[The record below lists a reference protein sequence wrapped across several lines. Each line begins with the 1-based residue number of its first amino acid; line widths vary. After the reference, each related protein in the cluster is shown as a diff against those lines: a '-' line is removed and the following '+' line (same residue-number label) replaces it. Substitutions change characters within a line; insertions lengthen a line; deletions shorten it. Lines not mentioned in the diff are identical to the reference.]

1 MDDRYLT
8 SQLIAYIGNKRA
20 LIPFLRDV
28 FIDLHT
34 RHPVSRFSDPF
45 AGSGAVSRLGKSL
58 GFSVYANDWELY
70 SYIINSCHIAEDKK
84 DVHRL
89 FPNSGGLEG
98 VIEECNRLPPR
109 ENGYIST
116 FYAPKSTESA
126 DYRRERLFYT
136 RENGVFIDTVREE
149 IEKRY
154 PGRDLPAVRTREK
167 QVLLAALLYQAATHA
182 NTSGVFKAFHKGF
195 GGHGG
200 DALSRITRPMRL
212 LAPVL
217 IDGERRCFVTA
228 ENAATTVEGQS
239 FDLCYLDPPYNQHQY
254 GSNYHLLNTIAR
266 WDKPPQPLTVDGTGR
281 LLDKG
286 GIRKDWNI
294 TKSEFCYKNTAVSAF
309 RGLVDRIDARYIVL
323 SYNTEGIMPYGE
335 ILDLLEKRGNVSLY
349 SSEYITYRGG
359 RQSISRKT
367 HNVEFLLVCSTAEP
381 LKTGGT
387 EDVPRFFLENK
398 IRALTRGAFYPDKIQ
413 KAFSCSGG
421 LLLYGDEG
429 SFVGIP
435 MEGYAY
441 FTAFPGHDEI
451 SLFSEEE
458 LSEFYETL
466 LGCAVENKYEEC
478 GVLLKLLDN
487 AGGDVPGER
496 KKLEQR
502 FVRAVKKIAH
512 KKYIVEYSD
521 IIQRADRGK
530 LYYFREELDRIREI
544 AEKRFA
550 G

>member
-28 FIDLHT
+28 FVDLHAK
-34 RHPVSRFSDPF
+34 HPVSRFSDLF

-58 GFSVYANDWELY
+58 GFSVYANDWETY

-84 DVHRL
+84 DVYRL
-89 FPNSGGLEG
+89 FSDSGGIEG
-98 VIEECNRLPPR
+98 VIEEFNRLPPR
-109 ENGYIST
+109 ENGYISS

-149 IEKRY
+149 IEERY
-154 PGRDLPAVRTREK
+154 PGRDLPAVRMREK
-167 QVLLAALLYQAATHA
+167 QILLAALLYQAATHA

-212 LAPVL
+212 QIPVL
-217 IDGERRCFVTA
+217 IDGETPCFVTA
-228 ENAATTVEGQS
+228 EDAAKAVEGES

-266 WDKPPQPLTVDGTGR
+266 WDKPPQPLTLDETGR
-281 LLDKG
+281 LRDKG
-286 GIRKDWNI
+286 GIRKDWNA

-309 RGLVDRIDARYIVL
+309 RGLLDRIDARYIVL

-367 HNVEFLLVCSTAEP
+367 HNVEFLLVCSSAGP
-381 LKTGGT
+381 VKPGGT
-387 EDVPRFFLENK
+387 ENVPRFFLENK
-398 IRALTRGAFYPDKIQ
+398 IRTLSRGAFYPDKIQ

-421 LLLYGDEG
+421 VLMYGDAG

-435 MEGYAY
+435 MEGYTY
-441 FTAFPGHDEI
+441 FSAFPGQDVM

-458 LSEFYETL
+458 LTVFYETL

-487 AGGDVPGER
+487 AGGDVPGQR

-502 FVRAVKKIAH
+502 FVRALKKIAH
-512 KKYIVEYSD
+512 KKYLVEYSN
-521 IIQRADRGK
+521 IIRGINGRK
-530 LYYFREELDRIREI
+530 LYYFQEELDRIREI
-544 AEKRFA
+544 AEKRFT